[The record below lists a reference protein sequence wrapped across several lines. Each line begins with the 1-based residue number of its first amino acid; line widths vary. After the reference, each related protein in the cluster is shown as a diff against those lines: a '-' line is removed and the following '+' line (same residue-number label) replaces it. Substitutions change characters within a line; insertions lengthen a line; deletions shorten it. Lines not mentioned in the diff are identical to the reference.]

1 MKHLD
6 VKRAKEEVSRI
17 VKCSYCGKEIYLPFK
32 CPYCGQYF
40 CAEHRLPENHN
51 CPEIW
56 RAKAPKREVVARPSQ
71 EVTYSYPLTYQTQVS
86 REKAIFFSLTELKH
100 IAIGTLLV
108 FMVGLSPCI
117 SQFIFYGTIT
127 PKELIIFIVLAL
139 ILSVSFL
146 LHELAHKIV
155 AQIQGLWAE
164 FRLIFFG
171 ALLTL
176 ISIFTPFFKI
186 ISPGAVVMAGLS
198 KIDEVG
204 KTAFAGPLTNMI
216 IATFLIPLLNFGSLG
231 IFSLAAAYGAWINS
245 FMAFFNLIPFG
256 IMDGLK
262 VLLWDKRVWAAA
274 FVISI
279 ILMVYTGM
287 IFFRV

>member
-6 VKRAKEEVSRI
+6 VKRAQEEVSRI

-56 RAKAPKREVVARPSQ
+56 RAKAPKREVVAKPSQ

-86 REKAIFFSLTELKH
+86 REKVIFFSLTELKH
-100 IAIGTLLV
+100 IAIGILLV
-108 FMVGLSPCI
+108 FMVGFSPY
-117 SQFIFYGTIT
+117 FYLRCMET
-127 PKELIIFIVLAL
+127 AL
-139 ILSVSFL
+139 ILGTVLAFSFI
-146 LHELAHKIV
+146 LHELAHKMT
-155 AQIQGLWAE
+155 AQIEGLWAE
-164 FRLIFFG
+164 FRLIFSG

-176 ISIFTPFFKI
+176 ISIFTPPFFPKI
-186 ISPGAVVMAGLS
+186 ISPGAVIMAGIS
-198 KIDEVG
+198 TTNKVG
-204 KTAFAGPLTNMI
+204 KTALAGPLTNLA
-216 IATFLIPLLNFGSLG
+216 IAAILAPFTNLPTPWSLVVA
-231 IFSLAAAYGAWINS
+231 LGAWINS

-256 IMDGLK
+256 IMDGFK

-287 IFFRV
+287 RIF

>member
-56 RAKAPKREVVARPSQ
+56 RAKAPKREVVARSSQ
-71 EVTYSYPLTYQTQVS
+71 EVTYSYPLTYQRQVS

-108 FMVGLSPCI
+108 FMVGLSPYI
-117 SQFIFYGTIT
+117 YEGRSIQAFIILG
-127 PKELIIFIVLAL
+127 LVLSA
-139 ILSVSFL
+139 SFV
-146 LHELAHKIV
+146 LHELAHKV
-155 AQIQGLWAE
+155 AAQLQGLWAE
-164 FRLIFFG
+164 FRLMLFG

-176 ISIFTPFFKI
+176 ISIFIPFFKI
-186 ISPGAVVMAGLS
+186 ISPGAVVIAGLS
-198 KIDEVG
+198 SIDKIG
-204 KTAFAGPLTNMI
+204 KTAFAGPFTNML
-216 IATFLIPLLNFGSLG
+216 IAVILAPLTSFPLPPYLLLVVAF
-231 IFSLAAAYGAWINS
+231 GAWINS

-256 IMDGLK
+256 VMDGLK

-287 IFFRV
+287 RIF

>member
-1 MKHLD
+1 M
-6 VKRAKEEVSRI
+6 SRI

-40 CAEHRLPENHN
+40 CAEHRLPENHA

-56 RAKAPKREVVARPSQ
+56 RAKAPKREIVARSSQ
-71 EVTYSYPLTYQTQVS
+71 EVAYSYPLTYQTQVS
-86 REKAIFFSLTELKH
+86 RGKTIFFSLTELKH
-100 IAIGTLLV
+100 IAIGVLLV

-117 SQFIFYGTIT
+117 YSIRSFKGLGVFV
-127 PKELIIFIVLAL
+127 VLGL
-139 ILSVSFL
+139 ILSASFI

-164 FRLIFFG
+164 FRLMMFG

-186 ISPGAVVMAGLS
+186 ISPGAVVIAGFS
-198 KIDEVG
+198 TMEKVG
-204 KTAFAGPLTNMI
+204 KTALAGPLTNI
-216 IATFLIPLLNFGSLG
+216 LIAAVLIPFMSFPLPSYFP
-231 IFSLAAAYGAWINS
+231 LAVVYYGAWINS

-256 IMDGLK
+256 VMDGLK
-262 VLLWDKRVWAAA
+262 VMLWNKGVWITV
-274 FVISI
+274 FTISI
-279 ILMVYTGM
+279 ALMIYTGLF
-287 IFFRV
+287 IF

>member
-56 RAKAPKREVVARPSQ
+56 RAKAPKREVVARSSQ

-100 IAIGTLLV
+100 IAIGILLV
-108 FMVGLSPCI
+108 FMVGFSPY
-117 SQFIFYGTIT
+117 FYLRCMETALTLGT
-127 PKELIIFIVLAL
+127 VLAF
-139 ILSVSFL
+139 SFI
-146 LHELAHKIV
+146 LHELAHKIT
-155 AQIQGLWAE
+155 AQIEGLWAE
-164 FRLIFFG
+164 FRLIFSG

-176 ISIFTPFFKI
+176 ISIFTPPFFPKI
-186 ISPGAVVMAGLS
+186 ISPGAVIMAGIS
-198 KIDEVG
+198 TTNKVG
-204 KTAFAGPLTNMI
+204 KTALAGPLTNLA
-216 IATFLIPLLNFGSLG
+216 IAAILVPFINLPTPWYLVVAL
-231 IFSLAAAYGAWINS
+231 GAWINS

-256 IMDGLK
+256 VMDGLK

-287 IFFRV
+287 RIF